1 MDKIVSEIIIGA
13 IILTLL
19 ISVVPIYRSSAEL
32 VGSVGEKMDVNENIK
47 EVTIGRLPAAG
58 DVCSGRYLL
67 ELIEY
72 SATKYHFSIS
82 VEFSDVKYQFRNEAY
97 KDAFQIIKNDM
108 LFEVFHLEKDGDY
121 VEMYFSYQNAE

>member
-47 EVTIGRLPAAG
+47 GG
-58 DVCSGRYLL
+58 DDWTVACRRRCLL
-67 ELIEY
+67 G
-72 SATKYHFSIS
+72 TIS
-82 VEFSDVKYQFRNEAY
+82 VGADRVFCDEISLFRYQ
-97 KDAFQIIKNDM
+97 
-108 LFEVFHLEKDGDY
+108 
-121 VEMYFSYQNAE
+121 

>member
-72 SATKYHFSIS
+72 SATKYHF
-82 VEFSDVKYQFRNEAY
+82 RNEAY